1 MALRILLHS
10 LSTSAARYRRYIV
23 PTISC
28 GIDFYI
34 RVFVRVHES
43 AAEVT
48 KFKKKKEKGEVF
60 NSYFNVDECWEY
72 YISSYFK
79 Y

>member
-43 AAEVT
+43 AAEVCHW
-48 KFKKKKEKGEVF
+48 
-60 NSYFNVDECWEY
+60 NY
-72 YISSYFK
+72 
-79 Y
+79 